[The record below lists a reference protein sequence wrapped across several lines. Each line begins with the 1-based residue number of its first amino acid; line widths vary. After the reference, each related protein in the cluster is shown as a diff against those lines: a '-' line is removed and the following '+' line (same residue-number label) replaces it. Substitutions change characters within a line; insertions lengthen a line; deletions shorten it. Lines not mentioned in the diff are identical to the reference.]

1 MPSHIATF
9 SVLDWVAIGIYFL
22 ISVIGGVLTNRK
34 QTTTEEYYKASG
46 QIPAWA
52 AAISLMATAQSAA
65 TFVSAPQSSFSGNL
79 SYFAA
84 NFAHILGVCIVG
96 FVFVPALYRS
106 GANTVYGY
114 LQIRFKGVSGL
125 AGSSAFLIGRIF
137 ASGSRIFIGAL
148 AISYL
153 FLGEQNIN
161 GVQFS
166 IFFLMFGGLIYLFA
180 ITLHL

>member
-9 SVLDWVAIGIYFL
+9 SIFDWIALSIYFL
-22 ISVIGGVLTNRK
+22 ISVIGGVLTNKK

-84 NFAHILGVCIVG
+84 NFAHILDR
-96 FVFVPALYRS
+96 P
-106 GANTVYGY
+106 
-114 LQIRFKGVSGL
+114 
-125 AGSSAFLIGRIF
+125 
-137 ASGSRIFIGAL
+137 
-148 AISYL
+148 
-153 FLGEQNIN
+153 IN
-161 GVQFS
+161 
-166 IFFLMFGGLIYLFA
+166 
-180 ITLHL
+180 